1 MFQTTNQLCRYSYM
15 HVILHFQCFISI
27 FIYQVWTISSLTGG
41 SIKIKTATV
50 VNHWY
55 SGKKDRTTDNR
66 SNYFDGVLLFYPFR
80 AFLCI
85 FIRIVWICETVEI
98 YSVPP
103 ATYDT
108 YIHVCVKYPI
118 LSYTVYVV
126 VWHQQKKHIALCTR
140 IPTPHRQPACFYI
153 PVLDRAKKWWW

>member
-1 MFQTTNQLCRYSYM
+1 MGISEYISIWLVAYLPLWKIWKSVGICWDDYSQDMEKKMFQATNQLCRYSYM

-55 SGKKDRTTDNR
+55 SGKKERTTDNR

-85 FIRIVWICETVEI
+85 FIRIVWICE
-98 YSVPP
+98 PLR
-103 ATYDT
+103 
-108 YIHVCVKYPI
+108 YIQFHLQHMI
-118 LSYTVYVV
+118 HTFMYV
-126 VWHQQKKHIALCTR
+126 
-140 IPTPHRQPACFYI
+140 
-153 PVLDRAKKWWW
+153 